1 MNIHGSIHTR
11 SRLYLYVYVYSRGRS
26 MRICICMFVIN
37 TMRFTITLSSF
48 FFLLYLR
55 PLETKSLKRVTSTLT
70 TTRTD
75 SCTLIAT
82 PSEIQKR
89 IHVFPRLTESSAAK
103 HGEQTLIKS
112 AVRISLAFES
122 DGKIDRTLAK
132 VVRHFSRSLQ
142 LFSRFVKLRDKA

>member
-48 FFLLYLR
+48 FFLLCLR

-70 TTRTD
+70 TTRSD

-82 PSEIQKR
+82 PSEIQTHPR
-89 IHVFPRLTESSAAK
+89 FPEANRKQRSEARAM
-103 HGEQTLIKS
+103 IKS
-112 AVRISLAFES
+112 AVRIFLAFDS

-132 VVRHFSRSLQ
+132 VVRQFSRSLQ
-142 LFSRFVKLRDKA
+142 LFSRFVKLRDKARR

>member
-70 TTRTD
+70 TTRSD
-75 SCTLIAT
+75 PCTLIAT
-82 PSEIQKR
+82 PSEIQT
-89 IHVFPRLTESSAAK
+89 HPRPPEANRKQRNEPQATVNR
-103 HGEQTLIKS
+103 GQTLIKS
-112 AVRISLAFES
+112 AVRIFLAFDS
-122 DGKIDRTLAK
+122 DEKTIDRTSRTLQFF
-132 VVRHFSRSLQ
+132 RHVGRE
-142 LFSRFVKLRDKA
+142 LRDKA